1 MLLSALFVGLLTAYY
16 FGLRPAYWAAAAT
29 FVLCLVALIVPSVAT
44 PLYIG
49 LAVGAIAIQQIGSR
63 RQRPADAV
71 FLTGMAKRGLGR
83 LVRKLTGRR
92 DDE

>member
-1 MLLSALFVGLLTAYY
+1 MLLSALFVGLLAAYY
-16 FGLRPAYWAAAAT
+16 FGLRAAYWAAAAT
-29 FVLCLVALIVPSVAT
+29 FVVCLVALVVPSLAT

-49 LAVGAIAIQQIGSR
+49 LAVGTIALQQVGSR

-71 FLTGMAKRGLGR
+71 FMTGMAKRGLGR
-83 LVRKLTGRR
+83 LMRRLTGKR